1 MKILKIIKESL
12 PQNLEDIQK
21 YDIEIQEMLRIE
33 SWRNFSLPKH
43 IFDLSFMF
51 VQTKWNFVLCL
62 IYRYV
67 SLNYI

>member
-33 SWRNFSLPKH
+33 SWRNFSLPKD